1 MKTTTVSSVN
11 FTDGNISL
19 NERSQTI
26 NNKIKLHILAVPMNK
41 LGSWLIQLSRSDNL
55 LFAECDV
62 KLCYLLTMTGA
73 PAASLTT
80 PADVIKTRLQVVAR
94 KGQTTYSGLIDC
106 ARKILRE
113 EGFQA
118 FWKGAPGIRHSLCI
132 YFLFKKKWRWLID

>member
-1 MKTTTVSSVN
+1 MVN
-11 FTDGNISL
+11 
-19 NERSQTI
+19 
-26 NNKIKLHILAVPMNK
+26 H
-41 LGSWLIQLSRSDNL
+41 
-55 LFAECDV
+55 FA
-62 KLCYLLTMTGA
+62 GA

-118 FWKGAPGIRHSLCI
+118 FWKGAPGNRLLFSAMLSLFIFYIFVALNVTLLCKVNE
-132 YFLFKKKWRWLID
+132 FVMCRLR

>member
-1 MKTTTVSSVN
+1 MLADCQETGISCVPTAHNQVLDY
-11 FTDGNISL
+11 FTY
-19 NERSQTI
+19 
-26 NNKIKLHILAVPMNK
+26 LHA
-41 LGSWLIQLSRSDNL
+41 
-55 LFAECDV
+55 
-62 KLCYLLTMTGA
+62 GA

-118 FWKGAPGIRHSLCI
+118 FWKGAPGISGTADI
-132 YFLFKKKWRWLID
+132 YCVSNSEQCWRAGQAV